1 MSSQFPLEDL
11 LSAVTDALLL
21 EDQPIEPIIAR
32 YDVDREQVKTFVTVI
47 ERLHRTLT
55 GVQPSPRFVNKL
67 KADLMGSHQQGVLSR
82 VRYLP
87 PRVQVAAGFVAVVGF
102 ILLAHRRITD
112 LAHTDKS
119 EKAAEA
125 EAF

>member
-1 MSSQFPLEDL
+1 MASQSPLEDL

-32 YDVDREQVKTFVTVI
+32 YDVDRTQVKTFVTLI

-55 GVQPSPRFVNKL
+55 GVQPSPRFVKKL
-67 KADLMGSHQQGVLSR
+67 KADLMGSQQRGVLAR
-82 VRYLP
+82 MRYLP
-87 PRVQVAAGFVAVVGF
+87 PRVQVAAGFVAMIGF

-112 LAHTDKS
+112 LTQTDKA
-119 EKAAEA
+119 EQTTEA

>member
-1 MSSQFPLEDL
+1 MSSQSTLEDL

-32 YDVDREQVKTFVTVI
+32 YDVDRAQVRTFVTLI
-47 ERLHRTLT
+47 DRLHRTLT

-67 KADLMGSHQQGVLSR
+67 KADLMGSHQRGVLAR
-82 VRYLP
+82 MRYLP
-87 PRVQVAAGFVAVVGF
+87 PRVQVAAGFVAVIGF
-102 ILLAHRRITD
+102 ILLAHRRIAD
-112 LAHTDKS
+112 LAHTDKT
-119 EKAAEA
+119 ENAAEA